1 MVKVKY
7 VCWKQRIW
15 SFSCFYGGGET
26 SWSFWRPGTNLSF
39 SGLTVNCQQ
48 KRRWSTEWWRGNC
61 SIEIQL
67 QICAMQMFKCDSQQH
82 QPYLNW
88 TPPISCR
95 LCKIWHVHWYEASPP
110 VKLKHFKHVMCWKGW
125 RTRLIPKYE
134 HNTDDAAACLH
145 VILPGL
151 KGGSEFITCANTWLQ
166 VTRQHISRK
175 SQSVCGHWTRHV
187 ELCALLMLIPQ
198 QNFWLPSAFYKLTVF
213 LSSNS

>member
-15 SFSCFYGGGET
+15 SFSCFYGGGEA

-110 VKLKHFKHVMCWKGW
+110 VKLNHFKHVMYWKGW
-125 RTRLIPKYE
+125 RTRLVPKYE

-166 VTRQHISRK
+166 AAHLSKKPICGWTCWTLCIVNVNPPTELLVTI
-175 SQSVCGHWTRHV
+175 C
-187 ELCALLMLIPQ
+187 
-198 QNFWLPSAFYKLTVF
+198 YKLTVF